1 MKIYLVIGLAITALA
16 VAGIYTVYSLMTS
29 AWEIDLTRQVELEM
43 LHCRR
48 HEKDFLAQRDT
59 TYISKHAATYSKAAV
74 GAKRIETAV
83 ADISILRHMKNYR
96 LAFHDIAQ
104 AMSEVGLTENE
115 GLRG

>member
-1 MKIYLVIGLAITALA
+1 MKIYVVIGMVIGAMA
-16 VAGIYTVYSLMTS
+16 VAGIYTVYSLMASTS
-29 AWEIDLTRQVELEM
+29 QIDITRQVELEM

-59 TYISKHAATYSKAAV
+59 TYISKHAAAYSKAAV